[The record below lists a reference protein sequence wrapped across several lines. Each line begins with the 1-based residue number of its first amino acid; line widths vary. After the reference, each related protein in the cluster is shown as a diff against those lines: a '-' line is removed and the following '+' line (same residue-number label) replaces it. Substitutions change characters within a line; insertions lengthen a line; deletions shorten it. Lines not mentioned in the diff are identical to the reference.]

1 MEFQNLQCAKPAGE
15 KTVRMNDK
23 KNAKDKLV
31 NMKKYKFKING
42 QTYEVEVGIFDGTN
56 ATVSVNGTPYQV
68 EMQGE
73 EKKAKTPVLARKPVV
88 NKPGE
93 GQIKKTE
100 SSGAGYKVNSP
111 LPGTIKKIN
120 VTVGATI
127 KAGDCLMIMEAMKMD
142 NNVNAEKGGTVK
154 AINVREGDAV
164 LQGDTLIEI
173 A

>member
-1 MEFQNLQCAKPAGE
+1 
-15 KTVRMNDK
+15 
-23 KNAKDKLV
+23 
-31 NMKKYKFKING
+31 MKKYKFKING
-42 QTYEVEVGIFDGTN
+42 QIYEVEVGEFDGSN

-68 EMQGE
+68 ELQGE

-100 SSGAGYKVNSP
+100 SSNNAFKVNSP

-120 VTVGATI
+120 VSVGDTV
-127 KAGDCLMIMEAMKMD
+127 KEGDCLMVMEAMKMD
-142 NNVNAEKGGTVK
+142 NNVMTEKSGTIKAVK
-154 AINVREGDAV
+154 VREGDAV
-164 LQGDTLIEI
+164 LQGDTLVEI